1 MGRPAGQA
9 LLQKLDASGGL
20 PAGVQ
25 QRFVRD
31 ACALIDAE
39 ELTEPASC
47 FRFVTLEGS
56 DGGALR
62 AEGETLYGPRLIPAS
77 GRLTGLAC
85 GVATIGPALE
95 RRVSALFAE
104 RKMSLALALDQVGNR
119 LLLEESRK
127 LQDSMLV
134 HARRLE
140 LSMAGELRPGDPGL
154 ALSAQAAVL
163 RLADAARIAV
173 ALSSG
178 QALTP
183 LKSVSVVMGAG
194 IDLPPATWSRCDDCR
209 SRATCKIAGDAAVA
223 T

>member
-1 MGRPAGQA
+1 MPRAAGRAM
-9 LLQKLDASGGL
+9 LQKLNASGAL

-25 QRFVRD
+25 ERFVRD

-39 ELTEPASC
+39 GLIEPASC
-47 FRFVTLEGS
+47 FRFVTLEATE
-56 DGGALR
+56 GGVLR

-127 LQDSMLV
+127 LQDHILV
-134 HARRLE
+134 HAGKHE

-163 RLADAARIAV
+163 RLADAARIGV

-194 IDLPPATWSRCDDCR
+194 VELPPATWSRCDDCR
-209 SRATCKIAGDAAVA
+209 SRATCRIAGDAAVA